1 MTQYP
6 SDKPHKIR
14 DYRELP
20 FAYQDKPA
28 LRYMRQQWLDKHI
41 SIDAYRNLRNMYLAL
56 TEIAS
61 NKASQTIE
69 ASNKTLLIYSGLK
82 DWRTIKN
89 CLSKLEEWAFI
100 AITKTRGEDAKFKP
114 RGITL
119 LSVLHL
125 TQGGNQSASKAG
137 RHSTQTAS
145 GAEDIEGNG
154 LKEIKENNKE
164 INGRSKNLKLLAEAR
179 AKLVAKMTLQN
190 KWFSVIN
197 GNIWQRNEQKTDNK

>member
-164 INGRSKNLKLLAEAR
+164 INGRSKNLKLLSEAR
-179 AKLVAKMTLQN
+179 AKLVAKMSIPNNKQN
-190 KWFSVIN
+190 Y
-197 GNIWQRNEQKTDNK
+197 

>member
-164 INGRSKNLKLLAEAR
+164 NNGRSKNLKLLAEAR
-179 AKLVAKMTLQN
+179 AKLVNKMSIPNNKQN
-190 KWFSVIN
+190 Y
-197 GNIWQRNEQKTDNK
+197 

>member
-89 CLSKLEEWAFI
+89 CLSKLEEWTFI

-145 GAEDIEGNG
+145 GAEDIEGKG

-164 INGRSKNLKLLAEAR
+164 INGRSKNLKLLSEAR
-179 AKLVAKMTLQN
+179 AKLVAKMSIPNN
-190 KWFSVIN
+190 K
-197 GNIWQRNEQKTDNK
+197 

>member
-179 AKLVAKMTLQN
+179 AKLVAKMSIPTN
-190 KWFSVIN
+190 K
-197 GNIWQRNEQKTDNK
+197 

>member
-6 SDKPHKIR
+6 SDKPHKVR
-14 DYRELP
+14 DYREMP

-28 LRYMRQQWLDKHI
+28 LRYMRQQWFDKHI
-41 SIDAYRNLRNMYLAL
+41 SIDAYRNLRNMYMAL

-69 ASNKTLLIYSGLK
+69 ASNKTLLTYSGLK
-82 DWRTIKN
+82 DWRTIKS

-125 TQGGNQSASKAG
+125 TQGGNQSASKAE

-145 GAEDIEGNG
+145 GAEDIEGKG

-164 INGRSKNLKLLAEAR
+164 INGRSKNLKLLSEAR

-190 KWFSVIN
+190 K
-197 GNIWQRNEQKTDNK
+197 

>member
-1 MTQYP
+1 MNQYQTQP
-6 SDKPHKIR
+6 NQHKVR

-28 LRYMRQQWLDKHI
+28 LRYMRQQWLDKQI
-41 SIDAYRNLRNMYLAL
+41 STDDFRNLRNIYMAL

-61 NKASQTIE
+61 NKASQTID
-69 ASNKTLLIYSGLK
+69 APNRTLLTYSGLK
-82 DWRTIKN
+82 DWRTIKR
-89 CLSKLEEWAFI
+89 CLNKLEAWAFI
-100 AITKTRGEDAKFKP
+100 STTKTRGEDARFKP
-114 RGITL
+114 RCITL

-145 GAEDIEGNG
+145 DAEDIEGKG
-154 LKEIKENNKE
+154 LKEIKEDNNE

-179 AKLVAKMTLQN
+179 AKLVAKMSIP
-190 KWFSVIN
+190 K
-197 GNIWQRNEQKTDNK
+197 K

>member
-41 SIDAYRNLRNMYLAL
+41 SIDAYRNLRNMYMAL

-69 ASNKTLLIYSGLK
+69 ASNRTLLTYSGLK
-82 DWRTIKN
+82 DWRTIKS

-114 RGITL
+114 RSITL

-179 AKLVAKMTLQN
+179 AKLVAKMSLPTY
-190 KWFSVIN
+190 K
-197 GNIWQRNEQKTDNK
+197 RNY

>member
-56 TEIAS
+56 
-61 NKASQTIE
+61 
-69 ASNKTLLIYSGLK
+69 
-82 DWRTIKN
+82 
-89 CLSKLEEWAFI
+89 WAFI

-190 KWFSVIN
+190 K
-197 GNIWQRNEQKTDNK
+197 

>member
-1 MTQYP
+1 MNQYQNQP
-6 SDKPHKIR
+6 NQHKVR

-28 LRYMRQQWLDKHI
+28 LRYMRQQWLDKQI
-41 SIDAYRNLRNMYLAL
+41 STDDFRNLRNIYMAL

-61 NKASQTIE
+61 NKASQTID
-69 ASNKTLLIYSGLK
+69 APNRTLLTYSGLK
-82 DWRTIKN
+82 DWRTIKR
-89 CLSKLEEWAFI
+89 CLNKLEAWAFI
-100 AITKTRGEDAKFKP
+100 STTKTRGEDARFKP
-114 RGITL
+114 RCITL

-145 GAEDIEGNG
+145 DAEDIEGKG
-154 LKEIKENNKE
+154 LKEIKEDNNE

-179 AKLVAKMTLQN
+179 AKLVAKMSIP
-190 KWFSVIN
+190 K
-197 GNIWQRNEQKTDNK
+197 K

>member
-125 TQGGNQSASKAG
+125 TQSGNQSASKAG
-137 RHSTQTAS
+137 RHGTQTAS
-145 GAEDIEGNG
+145 GAEDIEGKG

-179 AKLVAKMTLQN
+179 AKLVAKMSIPTN
-190 KWFSVIN
+190 K
-197 GNIWQRNEQKTDNK
+197 